1 MSWQQRLSQELQQQQ
16 EAGLWRTRLPVTPLS
31 GGRIRAGGKE
41 FLHFSSNDY
50 LGLSHHP
57 EILSA
62 WQQGLSQWGAG
73 AGASGHVT
81 GHTPAHQRLEY
92 TLAGWLGFPRAILFQ
107 SGFAANQ
114 ALIFSLAQGQD
125 RLLADKLM
133 HASLIEAAHLSPA
146 TLRRFRH
153 NSLSSLTQL
162 LRTPCDGE
170 TLIVTEGVFSMDGDQ
185 APLAGLRQQADRS
198 GSWLVV
204 DDAHGLGVCGHQGRG
219 SCSQQQIRPDIL
231 VVTFGKAVGISGAA
245 ILCGAEMADSLQQ
258 KARHLIYST
267 AMPPAQAVAIE
278 TALSLVASGDGLR
291 QKLQQNIASFRQLA
305 AELPWPLAPSESA
318 IQPLIIGDNQAA
330 QQLAMAL
337 RQSGIWVNAIRPPTV
352 PPGSARLRITL
363 SAAHQP
369 EQIRQLAEQL
379 YAAAR

>member
-1 MSWQQRLSQELQQQQ
+1 
-16 EAGLWRTRLPVTPLS
+16 
-31 GGRIRAGGKE
+31 
-41 FLHFSSNDY
+41 
-50 LGLSHHP
+50 
-57 EILSA
+57 
-62 WQQGLSQWGAG
+62 
-73 AGASGHVT
+73 
-81 GHTPAHQRLEY
+81 
-92 TLAGWLGFPRAILFQ
+92 
-107 SGFAANQ
+107 
-114 ALIFSLAQGQD
+114 
-125 RLLADKLM
+125 
-133 HASLIEAAHLSPA
+133 
-146 TLRRFRH
+146 
-153 NSLSSLTQL
+153 
-162 LRTPCDGE
+162 
-170 TLIVTEGVFSMDGDQ
+170 MDGDQ

-278 TALSLVASGDGLR
+278 TALSLLASGDGLR

-337 RQSGIWVNAIRPPTV
+337 RPSGIRVNAIRPPTV

-369 EQIRQLAEQL
+369 EQIRHLAEQL